1 MRNTCLLNLLR
12 QPLLDQRAILV
23 HLCTASENPSPCDA
37 PGKDMLVG
45 TLSDIPPSDMCTV

>member
-12 QPLLDQRAILV
+12 QPLLDQRAILA